1 MDALLDPIIY
11 SVALV
16 IVVVGSYRKNKEIKR
31 LQTELDNAN
40 AAVNLLAEANMHQLR
55 ENNG

>member
-1 MDALLDPIIY
+1 MDILLDPFIY
-11 SVALV
+11 SIALI
-16 IVVVGSYRKNKEIKR
+16 IVVVGSYRKNKEIER